1 MKAMSALL
9 QVVGHASIKIRCM
22 RVYRRGAAAW
32 KVDSWGVAR
41 WEFDVC
47 LYEQTWI
54 VLSWTRQR
62 SRVR

>member
-9 QVVGHASIKIRCM
+9 QVVGRASIEMHCM

-32 KVDSWGVAR
+32 KVDSWGVAG

-47 LYEQTWI
+47 LYERT
-54 VLSWTRQR
+54 
-62 SRVR
+62 